1 MARVIDSRSIT
12 TACPWC
18 STIRSSMNGCRTCL
32 TKATALMKTTPA
44 RSKLGNWRG
53 LGNVKNN
60 ASVSMER
67 VGLG

>member
-1 MARVIDSRSIT
+1 VVLDDSQFD
-12 TACPWC
+12 
-18 STIRSSMNGCRTCL
+18 NGCRTCL

-60 ASVSMER
+60 ALVSMDR